1 MLLDLQSLYFHVCTT
16 YCDLNLPRFSGLQ
29 PASHWVFC
37 MSSGPATCH
46 SAPPGPTKA
55 ERLWEAT
62 ARGTAGTGAPVCWL
76 RWLRN
81 FEMLSYFR
89 FENSTVDYTWK
100 INRFWILYLK
110 LNTFAW
116 HFQPWRSA
124 TFDLGWSP
132 FRRSYRTSFAIKNR
146 GRNGRTSLVSCD
158 SPTLAALVRQVT
170 SESGSGRLQGIPEHK
185 SRQEIQEP
193 TPPFGSA
200 ICLIS
205 RTLCALCTC
214 LDMRR
219 PCNSTIIQGQ
229 SSTPRFERINALM
242 RS

>member
-1 MLLDLQSLYFHVCTT
+1 MLLDLQSLYFHVYHLLWSKSTKIFGIAT
-16 YCDLNLPRFSGLQ
+16 SQ
-29 PASHWVFC
+29 PLGFLYELWPCH
-37 MSSGPATCH
+37 GPATCH
-46 SAPPGPTKA
+46 SAPPGPAKA

-116 HFQPWRSA
+116 HFQPWRST

-158 SPTLAALVRQVT
+158 SPTLAALVR
-170 SESGSGRLQGIPEHK
+170 
-185 SRQEIQEP
+185 
-193 TPPFGSA
+193 
-200 ICLIS
+200 
-205 RTLCALCTC
+205 
-214 LDMRR
+214 
-219 PCNSTIIQGQ
+219 
-229 SSTPRFERINALM
+229 
-242 RS
+242 